1 MMTTLNFLSKFALL
15 SAALFIFS
23 ESGVAQDKSERL
35 SPPKSV
41 EQTVNGGLVVIDYS
55 SPAQNDRV
63 IWGNLVPYDK
73 VWRTGANEAT
83 TISFEKDVTIDG
95 KTIKAGKYALFSTPG
110 PKSWTFMINEVW
122 DQWGSYKYDP
132 SRNVAEF
139 PGVAKEREDSQE
151 RMEFTISP
159 DGLVTLSWADLDV
172 SFDID

>member
-1 MMTTLNFLSKFALL
+1 MTTLNFLFKFALL

-55 SPAQNDRV
+55 SPAQNDRE

-83 TISFEKDVTIDG
+83 TISFEKDVTIVKNPGRQNMEIIKKEGEKISRYTTSHNFSGEG
-95 KTIKAGKYALFSTPG
+95 KGKR
-110 PKSWTFMINEVW
+110 V
-122 DQWGSYKYDP
+122 
-132 SRNVAEF
+132 
-139 PGVAKEREDSQE
+139 GVAYELENGEIVYVPETSE
-151 RMEFTISP
+151 
-159 DGLVTLSWADLDV
+159 
-172 SFDID
+172 